1 MSAPSAFWAKS
12 GSELYNIL
20 QSAENGLSSNEAA
33 LRLKS
38 YGKNSIN
45 KEKEYNSL
53 SLLFRQFTNPLTA
66 ILLAAV
72 FLSFALKQNTDA
84 TVILFIIIISGL
96 ISYHNER
103 KSSIA
108 IRKLLEIIHT
118 KTSVIRDGEQKEVAS
133 ENIVAGDIVL
143 LKAGD
148 IVPADGYVL
157 ESKSLFINESS
168 LSGESY
174 PAEKMPSILPDSTPL
189 AKRTNSLFMGTYV
202 VSGMGKALIV
212 NTGEA
217 TVFGKLSGS
226 IKRHLSL
233 TDFEIGVR
241 KFGYLLL
248 EITLILVIIIFAVNV
263 YFNRPVLEAF
273 LFSLAI
279 AVGLTPQLLPAI
291 ISINLSH
298 GATDMCRKKV
308 IVRRLTSI
316 ENFGSMDIL
325 CSDKTGTITE
335 GNITLHSATDYRGIE
350 SKKSMLYSYLNAS
363 LGSGFVNPVDEAIRK
378 LNIPDISSFVKLDE
392 IPYDFNRKRLSILV
406 KENSINRVITKGAFD
421 NIIDICDHI
430 EEKEGVVAILDDL
443 KKENVKSKF
452 SELCTLGF
460 RVLAIC
466 YKESNEADLK
476 KDMETGM
483 IFLGFIVMTDPLKKN
498 IDKTVQHLKSL
509 GVSLKIITGDNEVAA
524 KNIGALLGLQGTR
537 ILTGQQLEQIN
548 SEALPLQVKQT
559 DIFAAVEPEQKERI
573 IRALRKS
580 GSVVGYLGDGI
591 NDAPALRA
599 ADVSISVDGAAEIAK
614 SVADIVLLE
623 KDLDVL
629 IDGVKEGRK
638 TFANTLKYIY
648 MAGSANFGNMFSMA
662 GASLFLPFLPLL
674 PKQILLLN
682 LLTDIPEITIASDN
696 VDEQLIK
703 QPLHWNIRHIR
714 NFMIVFGAISSLFDY
729 LTFFVLL
736 RLLHAG
742 TDEFRTGWFIESII
756 SASLVVLVIR
766 TRKPFFKSKPGKYLF
781 IATILIV
788 ISCLFIPFSPL
799 KSVFGFTNL
808 PGIFYLTLLAIVA
821 AYVLLAEVAKYFFYR
836 NYSRVKQTP

>member
-1 MSAPSAFWAKS
+1 MTAPSAFWAKS
-12 GSELYNIL
+12 ANELYNSL
-20 QSAENGLSSNEAA
+20 RSAENGLSSNEA
-33 LRLKS
+33 LVRLKT
-38 YGKNSIN
+38 YGANSIN
-45 KEKEYNSL
+45 KEKEHSSFSL
-53 SLLFRQFTNPLTA
+53 FIRQFSNPLTA

-96 ISYHNER
+96 ISYRNER

-118 KTSVIRDGEQKEVAS
+118 KTSVIRDGEQKEIGS
-133 ENIVAGDIVL
+133 EDIVPGDIVL
-143 LKAGD
+143 FKAGD
-148 IVPADGYVL
+148 IVPADCYLL
-157 ESKSLFINESS
+157 ESKSLLINESS
-168 LSGESY
+168 LTGESY
-174 PAEKMPSILPDSTPL
+174 PAEKTAARLTEDTVLS
-189 AKRTNSLFMGTYV
+189 KRTNSLFMGTYT
-202 VSGMGKALIV
+202 VSGTGKALVV
-212 NTGEA
+212 NTGE
-217 TVFGKLSGS
+217 TTLFGKLSGS

-335 GNITLHSATDYRGIE
+335 GNITLQSATDYTGNE
-350 SKKSMLYSYLNAS
+350 SKKVMLYSYVNAS
-363 LGSGFVNPVDEAIRK
+363 LSTGFINPVDEAIRK
-378 LNIPDISSFVKLDE
+378 LNTQDINSFIKLDE

-406 KENSINRVITKGAFD
+406 NENGINRLITKGAFD
-421 NIIDICDHI
+421 NIINICQHL
-430 EEKEGVVAILDDL
+430 EERNGTVSLLDDS
-443 KKENVKSKF
+443 KKETIKAKF
-452 SELCTLGF
+452 SELCMFGF
-460 RVLAIC
+460 RILALC
-466 YKESNEADLK
+466 YKETNEESLK
-476 KDMETGM
+476 KEMETGM
-483 IFLGFIVMTDPLKKN
+483 IFLGFIVMTDPLKKD
-498 IDKTVQHLKSL
+498 IDKTIQHLKSL

-524 KNIGALLGLQGTR
+524 RNIGALLGLQNTR
-537 ILTGQQLEQIN
+537 ILTGQQLEKIN

-591 NDAPALRA
+591 NDAPALKA
-599 ADVSISVDGAAEIAK
+599 ADVSISVDSAAEIAK

-623 KDLDVL
+623 KDLEVL

-638 TFANTLKYIY
+638 TFANTLKYIF

-682 LLTDIPEITIASDN
+682 LLTDIPEITIATDN

-714 NFMIVFGAISSLFDY
+714 NFMIVFGIISSLFDY

-736 RLLHAG
+736 HLLHAG

-756 SASLVVLVIR
+756 SASLIVLVVR

-781 IATILIV
+781 IATILV
-788 ISCLFIPFSPL
+788 ATSCLFIPFSPL
-799 KSVFGFTNL
+799 QSVFGFTNL
-808 PGIFYLTLLAIVA
+808 PGIFYFTLLTIVA
-821 AYVLLAEVAKYFFYR
+821 AYVILAEVAKYFFYR
-836 NYSRVKQTP
+836 NHTDARSIA

>member
-1 MSAPSAFWAKS
+1 VAASSLFWTKTRD
-12 GSELYNIL
+12 ELFSTL
-20 QSAENGLSSNEAA
+20 HTGEEGLSSNDASQ
-33 LRLKS
+33 RLKQ
-38 YGKNSIN
+38 YGI
-45 KEKEYNSL
+45 NSL
-53 SLLFRQFTNPLTA
+53 NAQKEQSNFALLLRQFTNPLTI

-72 FLSFALKQNTDA
+72 FLSFSLKQNTDA
-84 TVILFIIIISGL
+84 SVILFIIVISGF
-96 ISYHNER
+96 ISYYNER
-103 KSSIA
+103 KSSVA

-118 KTSVIRDGEQKEVAS
+118 KTTVIRDNAALNIAS
-133 ENIVAGDIVL
+133 ENIVPGDIVL

-148 IVPADGYVL
+148 VIPADCYL
-157 ESKSLFINESS
+157 LQAKSLFINEAS
-168 LSGESY
+168 LTGESY
-174 PAEKMPSILPDSTPL
+174 PAEKILSVLAETTPM

-202 VSGMGKALIV
+202 VSGSGKVLVI
-212 NTGEA
+212 NTGET

-226 IKRHLSL
+226 IKKHASF

-248 EITLILVIIIFAVNV
+248 QITLILVIIIFAVNV
-263 YFNRPVLEAF
+263 YFSRPVLEAF

-298 GATDMCRKKV
+298 GAADMCRKKV

-325 CSDKTGTITE
+325 CSDKTGTVTE
-335 GNITLHSATDYRGIE
+335 GNITIGQASDAAGNS
-350 SKKSMLYSYLNAS
+350 SKKTLLYAYINACF
-363 LGSGFVNPVDEAIRK
+363 GSGFINPVDEAIR
-378 LNIPDISSFVKLDE
+378 NIKDIDLSLFSKLDE
-392 IPYDFNRKRLSILV
+392 IPYDFSRKRLSVLI
-406 KENSINRVITKGAFD
+406 KEQTVNFIITKGAFD
-421 NIIDICDHI
+421 NIISICSSV
-430 EEKEGVVAILDDL
+430 EESGGAIIPFTDDQKETI
-443 KKENVKSKF
+443 KSKF
-452 SELCTLGF
+452 NELCMSGF
-460 RVLAIC
+460 RVLGIC
-466 YKESNEADLK
+466 YKETTGTNLEK
-476 KDMETGM
+476 EMEKDMV
-483 IFLGFIVMTDPLKKN
+483 FLGFVSLTDPLKKD
-498 IDKTVQHLKSL
+498 IDQTIKKLKSL
-509 GVSLKIITGDNEVAA
+509 GISLKIITGDNEVTA
-524 KNIGALLGLQGTR
+524 KNIGARLGLEETK
-537 ILTGQQLEQIN
+537 ILTGADLSKISN
-548 SEALPLQVKQT
+548 EALPFQAQQAN
-559 DIFAAVEPEQKERI
+559 IFAAVEPEQKERI

-599 ADVSISVDGAAEIAK
+599 ADVSISVDSAAEVAK

-623 KDLDVL
+623 KDLSVL

-682 LLTDIPEITIASDN
+682 MLTDIPEITIASDN
-696 VDEQLIK
+696 VDEQLIQ

-714 NFMIVFGAISSLFDY
+714 NFMIVFGIISSLFDY
-729 LTFFVLL
+729 LTFFVLI

-742 TDEFRTGWFIESII
+742 TNEFRTGWFIESII
-756 SASLVVLVIR
+756 SASLIVLVVR

-781 IATILIV
+781 AATILIA

-799 KSVFGFTNL
+799 QSVFGFTSL
-808 PGIFYLTLLAIVA
+808 PGKFYVSLLAIVA
-821 AYVLLAEVAKYFFYR
+821 AYVLLAEIAKHFFYR
-836 NYSRVKQTP
+836 NYTGVKPVA